1 MRIFTETPNIN
12 NYFILGDKRKINSLI
27 PKRITYLDRLV
38 NGKLLVGSMW
48 NKIYRPHSII
58 VTALIFVFI
67 GFLELIRLNT
77 HFLDPFNHGVQEYE
91 ITDIVYTQLGN
102 HKTVVDPAIRLVH
115 IGEPDRLE
123 IARMIDRLSEAGAKV
138 IGLDVMLTGR
148 KDVETDFILRESI
161 KKAGNVVLASELFN
175 LTADQTQFE
184 GLTSTDSLFAA
195 EASLG
200 YVNFPSNHT
209 KTIRYF
215 SPKEIISGDTAYAF
229 SMQVLRQYA
238 PQAFKQVMGRD
249 NEVEKIHYIGN
260 RHSFIPTPKEIVLD
274 STIDLSRI
282 VKDKIVLMGY
292 VAEKETENPLRDR
305 FYTPLNKDYAGKS
318 IPDMYGVAIHANIL
332 SMVLNERY
340 IKEIPHW
347 LLWGLIILFCYANV
361 FFIHGIYASFHPAF
375 HGITR
380 SLQLVECMLLF
391 FLIGLLFY
399 YFRIQ
404 IDFGTGILALLLAY
418 DIIMIYESFFL
429 KKLPFLQRIK
439 DNF

>member
-1 MRIFTETPNIN
+1 MA
-12 NYFILGDKRKINSLI
+12 GKRKINSLI

-38 NGKLLVGSMW
+38 NGKLLLGNMW
-48 NKIYRPHSII
+48 KKIYRPHSII
-58 VTALIFVFI
+58 VTALIFAFI

-77 HFLDPFNHGVQEYE
+77 HFLDPFNNGVQEYE

-102 HKTVVDPAIRLVH
+102 RKTVVDPYIRLVH
-115 IGEPDRLE
+115 VGDPDRLE
-123 IARMIDRLSEAGAKV
+123 LAQMIERLSEAGVKV
-138 IGLDVMLTGR
+138 IGLDVMLAGR
-148 KDVETDFILRESI
+148 KNPESDLILQKSI
-161 KKAGNVVLASELFN
+161 KQAGNVVLASELFN
-175 LTADQTQFE
+175 LRADEKQFE
-184 GLTSTDSLFAA
+184 GLTSADSLFATHA
-195 EASLG
+195 TLG

-215 SPKEIISGDTAYAF
+215 SPKETISGDTAYAF
-229 SMQVLRQYA
+229 TMQILKQYD
-238 PQAFKQVMGRD
+238 PNAFSQVMRRK
-249 NEVEKIHYIGN
+249 NQVEKIHYIGN
-260 RHSFIPTPKEIVLD
+260 RYSFIPTPKEIVLD
-274 STIDLSRI
+274 TTVDLSRI
-282 VKDKIVLMGY
+282 FKDKIVLMGY
-292 VAEKETENPLRDR
+292 VAETESENPLRDR
-305 FYTPLNKDYAGKS
+305 FYTPLNKNYAGKS

-340 IKEIPHW
+340 IKEIPNW
-347 LLWGLIILFCYANV
+347 VLWICIILFCYANV

-380 SLQLVECMLLF
+380 SLQLVECMVIF

-429 KKLPFLQRIK
+429 KKLKFLQRIK
-439 DNF
+439 DDF